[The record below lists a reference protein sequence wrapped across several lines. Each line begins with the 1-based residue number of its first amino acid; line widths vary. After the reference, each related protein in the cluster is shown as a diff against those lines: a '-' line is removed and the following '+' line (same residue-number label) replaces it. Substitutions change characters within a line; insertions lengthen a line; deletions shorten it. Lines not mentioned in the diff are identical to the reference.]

1 MPARPSAELIT
12 VREPSLG
19 LVAFICLDDETLGPA
34 AGGIRTRAY
43 PNEGAAIAD
52 VQSLARA
59 MTVKCALGGL
69 AAGGGKA
76 VVVDTPELRR
86 APAFEALGD
95 AIQALDGRFRTAGD
109 LGTTPAD
116 LATVARHTQYV
127 HSDEPELA
135 AAVALGLRRCLEA
148 ATATR
153 QRPLAG
159 LRVAIQGCGA
169 IGAAVAR
176 ELSAAGAALVLAD
189 LDLARATAL
198 AEELGATTIAADAV
212 LTADCDVIAPCAV
225 GQVITRSLVPQ
236 LRAWGICGAANNVLA
251 TSDVASQLV
260 ERDIL
265 HVPDVLASAGAVID
279 GIGRSVMGLAD
290 RRPLIDRLGAT
301 TAAVLAQA
309 LASGRPPQ
317 RVALELADAILSD
330 AKGRE

>member
-212 LTADCDVIAPCAV
+212 LTADCDVIAPC
-225 GQVITRSLVPQ
+225 
-236 LRAWGICGAANNVLA
+236 
-251 TSDVASQLV
+251 DVASQLV

-265 HVPDVLASAGAVID
+265 PVPDVLASAGAVID